1 MIRIHTDG
9 GARGNPGPAA
19 VGVVISWGKGN
30 SHEIS
35 EYIGETTN
43 NTAEYSALIKALKE
57 ILVLQKNGVL
67 TDEDEIVCHLDSLL
81 VVQQV
86 RGVYK
91 IKQPHLQHMAS
102 AVKTLEKEIRLP
114 ITYRAIPREQ
124 NQRADLLVNRALDTP
139 HS

>member
-19 VGVVISWGKGN
+19 IGAVIEWGRENKV
-30 SHEIS
+30 ELS

-43 NTAEYSALIKALKE
+43 NTAEYTALIAALKQ
-57 ILVLQKNGVL
+57 IVTLLKTDQIKNEEG
-67 TDEDEIVCHLDSLL
+67 IVCYLDSLL

-91 IKQPHLQHMAS
+91 IKQPHLQTLALNI
-102 AVKTLEKEIRLP
+102 KKLEKEIHIA
-114 ITYRAIPREQ
+114 ITYQAIPREQ
-124 NQRADLLVNRALDTP
+124 NQRADFLVNKALNAQIF
-139 HS
+139 